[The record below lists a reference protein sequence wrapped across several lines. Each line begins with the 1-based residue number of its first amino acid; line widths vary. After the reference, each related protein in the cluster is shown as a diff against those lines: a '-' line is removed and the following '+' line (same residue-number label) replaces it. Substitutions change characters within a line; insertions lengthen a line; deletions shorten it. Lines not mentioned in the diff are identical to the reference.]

1 VSRPLEVLVTC
12 FRPEDRHALAR
23 MLVRCGLKPVL
34 SASVERSRGLL
45 ARRPVRLIFCDD
57 ELPDGSVARLLEDV
71 RNGRSRVPVVVIS
84 RLENWDEY
92 LRAMRLGAF
101 DYISSP
107 LRRAEVERVVANVL
121 EDTPVPPIPP
131 GFDPDGGSGKEPGRN
146 GSNGEA
152 RGDSNTRGKRDA
164 HHQTATRRPSRT
176 ARPRRRALT
185 RTPRLLTQAP
195 YMRSSSFSSPA
206 ARVLW

>member
-1 VSRPLEVLVTC
+1 MSRPLEVLVTC

-57 ELPDGSVARLLEDV
+57 ELPDGSVARLLEEV
-71 RNGRSRVPVVVIS
+71 RNGHSGIPVVVIS

-107 LRRAEVERVVANVL
+107 LRRAEVERVVAKIL
-121 EDTPVPPIPP
+121 DETPAPSIPP
-131 GFDPDGGSGKEPGRN
+131 GFDPEGGSGAKLERESP
-146 GSNGEA
+146 NGEGRESGNA
-152 RGDSNTRGKRDA
+152 RGKNDA
-164 HHQTATRRPSRT
+164 HHQTATHRPSRT

-185 RTPRLLTQAP
+185 RTPRQSA
-195 YMRSSSFSSPA
+195 
-206 ARVLW
+206 